1 MALFAQ
7 LPEVVEQLQLVACE
21 STMERSRCDFA
32 IQLHQLE
39 SHREILR
46 AGCNLV
52 HPKKIDIRRVK

>member
-7 LPEVVEQLQLVACE
+7 LLEVVERLQLVACE
-21 STMERSRCDFA
+21 STMEISHCDFA

-46 AGCNLV
+46 AGCNLAL
-52 HPKKIDIRRVK
+52 PKKIDIRHVK